1 MKLQKIKGVAILPT
15 LLTLG
20 NLLCGFFSIV
30 YVSQDQYKIA
40 AILIFGAM
48 GFDALDGRVARLTKT
63 ASNFGIQMDSLADLV
78 SFGLAPA
85 FMVYSLIATS
95 HIEANKLEIF
105 YKFIVVIAAFYLV
118 CVALRLARFNI
129 EAGLTKESHEYF
141 IGLPSPGAGGFLAST
156 VLLYD
161 HLVFN
166 LKVISAE
173 TILLVLPFVVLLLGV
188 LMVSRFRYTH
198 IGNSFARV
206 HPFIKLLEVLVVAL
220 FIAIY
225 HQLTLFIVFLFFI
238 LSGPVIYTMQRI
250 SKKPVPVDNKLLGQA
265 AASDESSDNQIF

>member
-1 MKLQKIKGVAILPT
+1 MPT

-20 NLLCGFFSIV
+20 NLLCGFFSV
-30 YVSQDQYKIA
+30 VSSAKEQYNIA

-48 GFDALDGRVARLTKT
+48 VFDALDGRVARLTKT
-63 ASNFGIQMDSLADLV
+63 ASNFGVQMDSLSDLV

-118 CVALRLARFNI
+118 CAALRLARFNI
-129 EAGLTKESHEYF
+129 ETGLTKESHEHF
-141 IGLPSPGAGGFLAST
+141 VGLPSPGAGGFLAST

-161 HLVFN
+161 HLVVN
-166 LKVISAE
+166 LKYIKAE

-198 IGNSFARV
+198 LGNSFAKI
-206 HPFIKLLEVLVVAL
+206 HPFIKLLEVLVIIL
-220 FIAIY
+220 FIAIKTET
-225 HQLTLFIVFLFFI
+225 TLFVVFSLFV
-238 LSGPVIYTMQRI
+238 LSGPAIYIKQRI
-250 SKKPVPVDNKLLGQA
+250 SKKTVPADIKLPGRA
-265 AASDESSDNQIF
+265 VASDESSDDQIF